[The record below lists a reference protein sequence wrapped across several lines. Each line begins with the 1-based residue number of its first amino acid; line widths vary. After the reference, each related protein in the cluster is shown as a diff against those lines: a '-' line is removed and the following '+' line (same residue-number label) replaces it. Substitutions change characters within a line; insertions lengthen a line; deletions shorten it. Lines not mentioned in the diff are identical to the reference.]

1 MKSVTFGQLWAVLGL
16 VLFSSTL
23 QVNAKE
29 YYKWVDAKGV
39 TTYSA
44 TPQPVQRQ
52 EPQLDPVKKS
62 ANTTVAQQAN
72 VQMVTTSKEP
82 KITTVTATAATASTK
97 PVTATT
103 AATSNLSATSEI
115 LFPVKNCNGVRCWD
129 MKGKSYNLVAGTT
142 YLSANGGKCQ
152 KLGNNM
158 RCSK

>member
-16 VLFSSTL
+16 VLLSSTL

-52 EPQLDPVKKS
+52 EPQLDPVKKNS
-62 ANTTVAQQAN
+62 ATTAQQPTAP
-72 VQMVTTSKEP
+72 KEP
-82 KITTVTATAATASTK
+82 KITTVTATAATTPTK

-103 AATSNLSATSEI
+103 TATSNLTATSDVLI
-115 LFPVKNCNGVRCWD
+115 PVKNCNGVRCWD

>member
-1 MKSVTFGQLWAVLGL
+1 MKTVTFGQLWAVLGL
-16 VLFSSTL
+16 ILLSSIL

-44 TPQPVQRQ
+44 TPQPIQRQ
-52 EPQLDPVKKS
+52 EPQLDPVKKNS
-62 ANTTVAQQAN
+62 ATTAQQ
-72 VQMVTTSKEP
+72 P
-82 KITTVTATAATASTK
+82 TATAATTPTK

-103 AATSNLSATSEI
+103 AATSNLTATSDI
-115 LFPVKNCNGVRCWD
+115 LIPVKNCNGVRCWD

>member
-16 VLFSSTL
+16 VLLSSIL

-52 EPQLDPVKKS
+52 EPQLDPVKKNS
-62 ANTTVAQQAN
+62 NTAVAQQAN
-72 VQMVTTSKEP
+72 VQTVTAPKEA
-82 KITTVTATAATASTK
+82 KITTVTTTTETTVK
-97 PVTATT
+97 PVTAPTK
-103 AATSNLSATSEI
+103 ATSNLTVASDVLIA
-115 LFPVKNCNGVRCWD
+115 VKNCNGVRCWD

-142 YLSANGGKCQ
+142 YLSTNGGKCQ

>member
-52 EPQLDPVKKS
+52 EPQLDPVKKN

-72 VQMVTTSKEP
+72 VQTVTTLKEP
-82 KITTVTATAATASTK
+82 KITTVTATAATTSTK

-103 AATSNLSATSEI
+103 AATSNLSATSDMLI
-115 LFPVKNCNGVRCWD
+115 PVKNCNGVRCWD

>member
-1 MKSVTFGQLWAVLGL
+1 MKSVTFGQLWAVLGF
-16 VLFSSTL
+16 VLLSLTL

-52 EPQLDPVKKS
+52 EPQLDPVKKNS
-62 ANTTVAQQAN
+62 NTAVAQQAN
-72 VQMVTTSKEP
+72 VQTVTAPKEA
-82 KITTVTATAATASTK
+82 KITTVTTTTETTVK
-97 PVTATT
+97 PVTAPTK
-103 AATSNLSATSEI
+103 ATSNLTVASDVLIA
-115 LFPVKNCNGVRCWD
+115 VKNCNGVRCWD

-142 YLSANGGKCQ
+142 YLSTNGGKCQ
-152 KLGNNM
+152 KLGNNI

>member
-1 MKSVTFGQLWAVLGL
+1 MKSVTFGQPWAVLGL
-16 VLFSSTL
+16 VLLSSTL

-52 EPQLDPVKKS
+52 EPQLDPVKKNS
-62 ANTTVAQQAN
+62 TTTAQQPTAP
-72 VQMVTTSKEP
+72 KEP
-82 KITTVTATAATASTK
+82 KITTVTAT
-97 PVTATT
+97 TATT
-103 AATSNLSATSEI
+103 PTKTVTTTTTATGNLTATSDVLI
-115 LFPVKNCNGVRCWD
+115 PVKNCNGVRCWD
-129 MKGKSYNLVAGTT
+129 TKGKSYNLVAGTT

>member
-1 MKSVTFGQLWAVLGL
+1 MKPVTFGQLWAVLGL
-16 VLFSSTL
+16 VLLSSTL

-52 EPQLDPVKKS
+52 EPQLNPIKKGS
-62 ANTTVAQQAN
+62 ATTVQQPTAQTGTAQ
-72 VQMVTTSKEP
+72 KEP
-82 KITTVTATAATASTK
+82 KITTVTATTATTPIK
-97 PVTATT
+97 PVTTTTT
-103 AATSNLSATSEI
+103 ATGNLTATSDVLIA
-115 LFPVKNCNGVRCWD
+115 VKNCNGVRCWD
-129 MKGKSYNLVAGTT
+129 TKGKSYNLVAGTT

>member
-16 VLFSSTL
+16 VLLSSTL

-52 EPQLDPVKKS
+52 EPQLDPIKKGS
-62 ANTTVAQQAN
+62 ATTVQQPTAQTGTAP
-72 VQMVTTSKEP
+72 KEP
-82 KITTVTATAATASTK
+82 KITTFTTTTETTVK
-97 PVTATT
+97 PVTAPTK
-103 AATSNLSATSEI
+103 ATSNLTVVSEVLI
-115 LFPVKNCNGVRCWD
+115 PVKNCNGVRCWD

>member
-16 VLFSSTL
+16 VLLSSTL
-23 QVNAKE
+23 QANAKE

-44 TPQPVQRQ
+44 TPQPVQKQ
-52 EPQLDPVKKS
+52 EPQLDPVKKNS
-62 ANTTVAQQAN
+62 NTTAPQPTAP
-72 VQMVTTSKEP
+72 KEP
-82 KITTVTATAATASTK
+82 KITTVTTTATTTPTK

-103 AATSNLSATSEI
+103 VTTNNLTATSDVLI
-115 LFPVKNCNGVRCWD
+115 PVKNCNGVRCWD

>member
-16 VLFSSTL
+16 VLLSSTL

-44 TPQPVQRQ
+44 TPQPVQKQ
-52 EPQLDPVKKS
+52 EPQLDPVKKNS
-62 ANTTVAQQAN
+62 TTTAQQPTA
-72 VQMVTTSKEP
+72 QTGMAPKEP
-82 KITTVTATAATASTK
+82 KVTTVTATPATTSK
-97 PVTATT
+97 PVSNATTDNLTATSDVLI
-103 AATSNLSATSEI
+103 A
-115 LFPVKNCNGVRCWD
+115 VKNCNGVRCWD

>member
-16 VLFSSTL
+16 VLLSSTL

-52 EPQLDPVKKS
+52 EPQLDPVKKNS
-62 ANTTVAQQAN
+62 ATTVQQPTAQTGTAP
-72 VQMVTTSKEP
+72 KEP
-82 KITTVTATAATASTK
+82 KITTVTATTATTPNK

-103 AATSNLSATSEI
+103 TATSNLTATSDVLI
-115 LFPVKNCNGVRCWD
+115 PVKNCNGVRCWD
-129 MKGKSYNLVAGTT
+129 TKGKSYNLVAGTT

>member
-16 VLFSSTL
+16 VLISSTL

-44 TPQPVQRQ
+44 TPPPTQKQ
-52 EPQLDPVKKS
+52 EPQFDSVKKN

-72 VQMVTTSKEP
+72 VQTVTTAKET
-82 KITTVTATAATASTK
+82 KITTIAAPAATTSTK

-103 AATSNLSATSEI
+103 AATSNLSVTSEI
-115 LFPVKNCNGVRCWD
+115 LSPVKNCNGVRCWD

-142 YLSANGGKCQ
+142 YLSATGGKCQ

>member
-16 VLFSSTL
+16 VFISSTL
-23 QVNAKE
+23 HVNAQE

-52 EPQLDPVKKS
+52 EPQLDPVKKNASTS
-62 ANTTVAQQAN
+62 ATQQASA
-72 VQMVTTSKEP
+72 QSLTTSKEP
-82 KITTVTATAATASTK
+82 KITTVTATVATTSTK
-97 PVTATT
+97 PVNANT
-103 AATSNLSATSEI
+103 AATSNVVTTSEVLI
-115 LFPVKNCNGVRCWD
+115 PVKNCNGVRCWD

-158 RCSK
+158 HCSK

>member
-16 VLFSSTL
+16 VLLSSTL

-52 EPQLDPVKKS
+52 EPQLDPVKKNS
-62 ANTTVAQQAN
+62 NTPIVQQAN
-72 VQMVTTSKEP
+72 VQTGTAPKEP
-82 KITTVTATAATASTK
+82 KITTVTATTATTPNK

-103 AATSNLSATSEI
+103 TATSNLTATSDVLI
-115 LFPVKNCNGVRCWD
+115 PVKNCNGVRCWD
-129 MKGKSYNLVAGTT
+129 TKGKSYNLVAGTT
-142 YLSANGGKCQ
+142 YLSVNGGKCQ

>member
-16 VLFSSTL
+16 VLLSSTL

-52 EPQLDPVKKS
+52 EPQLDPVKKNS
-62 ANTTVAQQAN
+62 NTTAQQSTA
-72 VQMVTTSKEP
+72 QTGTAPKEP
-82 KITTVTATAATASTK
+82 KITTVTTTAATTPTK
-97 PVTATT
+97 PVTAVTVTT
-103 AATSNLSATSEI
+103 NNLTATSDVLI
-115 LFPVKNCNGVRCWD
+115 PVKNCNGVRCWD

>member
-1 MKSVTFGQLWAVLGL
+1 MKPVTFGQLWAVLGL
-16 VLFSSTL
+16 VLLSSTL

-52 EPQLDPVKKS
+52 EPQLDPIKKGS
-62 ANTTVAQQAN
+62 ATTVQQPTAQTGTAQK
-72 VQMVTTSKEP
+72 VP
-82 KITTVTATAATASTK
+82 KITTVTATTATTPTK
-97 PVTATT
+97 PVTTT
-103 AATSNLSATSEI
+103 TTTTGNLTATSDVLIA
-115 LFPVKNCNGVRCWD
+115 VKNCNGVRCWD

-142 YLSANGGKCQ
+142 YLSGNGGKCQ

>member
-1 MKSVTFGQLWAVLGL
+1 MKPVTFGQLWAVLGL
-16 VLFSSTL
+16 VLLSSTL

-52 EPQLDPVKKS
+52 EPQLDHVKKNS
-62 ANTTVAQQAN
+62 NTTAPQPITPQ
-72 VQMVTTSKEP
+72 EP
-82 KITTVTATAATASTK
+82 KITTVTATASTTLAK
-97 PVTATT
+97 PVTTTT
-103 AATSNLSATSEI
+103 AATSHLTVTSDVLI
-115 LFPVKNCNGVRCWD
+115 PVKNCNGVRCWD

-142 YLSANGGKCQ
+142 YLSTNGGKCQ

>member
-16 VLFSSTL
+16 VLLSSTL

-52 EPQLDPVKKS
+52 EPQLDPIKKGS
-62 ANTTVAQQAN
+62 ATTVQQPTAQTGTAP
-72 VQMVTTSKEP
+72 KEP
-82 KITTVTATAATASTK
+82 KITTVTTTTETTVK
-97 PVTATT
+97 PVTAPTK
-103 AATSNLSATSEI
+103 ATSNLTVVSEVLI
-115 LFPVKNCNGVRCWD
+115 PVKNCNGVRCWD

>member
-16 VLFSSTL
+16 VLLSSTL

-52 EPQLDPVKKS
+52 EPQLDPVKKNS
-62 ANTTVAQQAN
+62 TTTAQQPTAP
-72 VQMVTTSKEP
+72 KEP
-82 KITTVTATAATASTK
+82 KITTVTATAATTPTK

-103 AATSNLSATSEI
+103 AATSNLTATSDI
-115 LFPVKNCNGVRCWD
+115 LIPVKNCNGVRCWD

>member
-1 MKSVTFGQLWAVLGL
+1 MKPVTFGQLWAVLGL
-16 VLFSSTL
+16 VLLSSIL

-52 EPQLDPVKKS
+52 EPQLDPVKKNS
-62 ANTTVAQQAN
+62 NTAVVQQAN
-72 VQMVTTSKEP
+72 VQTVTAPKEA
-82 KITTVTATAATASTK
+82 KITTVTATTATTVK
-97 PVTATT
+97 PVTAST
-103 AATSNLSATSEI
+103 AATSNLTVVSEVLI
-115 LFPVKNCNGVRCWD
+115 PVKNCNGVRCWD
-129 MKGKSYNLVAGTT
+129 MKDKSYNLVAGTT

>member
-44 TPQPVQRQ
+44 TPPPAQKQ
-52 EPQLDPVKKS
+52 EPQFDPIKKHI
-62 ANTTVAQQAN
+62 NTTPAHQTYVLSATTVKEAKATS
-72 VQMVTTSKEP
+72 MAATGTTPVTT
-82 KITTVTATAATASTK
+82 TAT
-97 PVTATT
+97 V
-103 AATSNLSATSEI
+103 TSNLSTAPEVLT
-115 LFPVKNCNGVRCWD
+115 PVKNCNGVRCWD
-129 MKGKSYNLVAGTT
+129 NKGKHYSLVAGTT

-152 KLGNNM
+152 KQGNNM

>member
-16 VLFSSTL
+16 VLLSSTL

-52 EPQLDPVKKS
+52 EPQLDPVKKNS
-62 ANTTVAQQAN
+62 NTAVAQQAN
-72 VQMVTTSKEP
+72 VQTVTAPKEA
-82 KITTVTATAATASTK
+82 KITTVTTTTETTVK
-97 PVTATT
+97 PVTAPTK
-103 AATSNLSATSEI
+103 ATSNLTVASDVLIA
-115 LFPVKNCNGVRCWD
+115 VKNCNGVRCWD

-142 YLSANGGKCQ
+142 YLSTNGGKCQ

>member
-52 EPQLDPVKKS
+52 EPQLDPVKKNS
-62 ANTTVAQQAN
+62 NATAQQPTAP
-72 VQMVTTSKEP
+72 KEP
-82 KITTVTATAATASTK
+82 KITTLTTTPTK
-97 PVTATT
+97 PVTAATATT
-103 AATSNLSATSEI
+103 NNFTATSEI
-115 LFPVKNCNGVRCWD
+115 LIPVKNCNGVRCWD
-129 MKGKSYNLVAGTT
+129 SKGKHYSLVAGTT

>member
-1 MKSVTFGQLWAVLGL
+1 MKSVTFSQLWAVLGL
-16 VLFSSTL
+16 VLLSSTL

-52 EPQLDPVKKS
+52 EPQLDPVKKNS
-62 ANTTVAQQAN
+62 NTAVAQQAN
-72 VQMVTTSKEP
+72 VQTVTAQKEA
-82 KITTVTATAATASTK
+82 KITTVTTTTETTVK
-97 PVTATT
+97 PVTAPTK
-103 AATSNLSATSEI
+103 ATSNLTVVSDVLI
-115 LFPVKNCNGVRCWD
+115 PVKNCNGVRCWD

-142 YLSANGGKCQ
+142 YLSTNGGKCQ

>member
-16 VLFSSTL
+16 VLLSSTL

-44 TPQPVQRQ
+44 TPQPIQRQ
-52 EPQLDPVKKS
+52 EPQLDPIKKNS
-62 ANTTVAQQAN
+62 ATTAPQPTAQTGTAL
-72 VQMVTTSKEP
+72 KEP
-82 KITTVTATAATASTK
+82 KITTVTATTATTPTK
-97 PVTATT
+97 PVTTT
-103 AATSNLSATSEI
+103 TTTTGNLTATSDVLI
-115 LFPVKNCNGVRCWD
+115 PVKNCNGVRCWD

-142 YLSANGGKCQ
+142 YLSGNGGKCQ

>member
-1 MKSVTFGQLWAVLGL
+1 MKPVTFGQLWAVLGL
-16 VLFSSTL
+16 VLLSSTL

-52 EPQLDPVKKS
+52 EPQLDPIKKGS
-62 ANTTVAQQAN
+62 ATTVQQPTAQTGTAQ
-72 VQMVTTSKEP
+72 KEP
-82 KITTVTATAATASTK
+82 KITTVTATTATTRTK
-97 PVTATT
+97 PVTTTTT
-103 AATSNLSATSEI
+103 ATGNLTATSDVLIA
-115 LFPVKNCNGVRCWD
+115 VKNCNGVRCWD
-129 MKGKSYNLVAGTT
+129 TKGKSYNLVAGTT

>member
-16 VLFSSTL
+16 VLLSSTL

-52 EPQLDPVKKS
+52 EPQLDPIKKGS
-62 ANTTVAQQAN
+62 ATTVQQPTAQTGTAP
-72 VQMVTTSKEP
+72 KEP
-82 KITTVTATAATASTK
+82 KITTVTTTTETTVK
-97 PVTATT
+97 PVTAPTK
-103 AATSNLSATSEI
+103 ATSNLTVVSEVLI
-115 LFPVKNCNGVRCWD
+115 PVKNCNGVRCWD

-152 KLGNNM
+152 KLGNNI